1 MQVGLVISVLLHLA
15 ILGWAVLT
23 IQTQRELR
31 LAEPE
36 PIAVDLLTPSEVTK
50 VRQGVRTAKQM
61 EAEAKETPKPE
72 ISKKEAPKPTPV
84 ATPKPEPPKP
94 EPPKEEVKEAPKPEP
109 PKPEPPK
116 EVAKVEP
123 PKLPEPAKDPIAEKL
138 AAERPDPAIEQ
149 AKKLE
154 EERQEEARKAEEQKK
169 AEEQRKAEDDRKADE
184 QRKAEEQKRLDEQQ
198 RQKEAEL
205 KKKKEDEAKKR
216 KEAELKKKKEEEKR
230 QKEAEAKRQKTF
242 DDQMRDMQALLN
254 KVPDK
259 GAPLP
264 NTPQEESSKN
274 KGPVLGSKEGR
285 DKQLSA
291 SESARLVGLLIRKIQ
306 ECYRPPV
313 GAAAGLE
320 GLKVRLSF
328 DLNREGSV
336 VGTPRATSVDGA
348 PVSRL
353 AAEAAERA
361 VFGCQPY
368 DMLPPDKYEAWK
380 GIDLIFNP
388 KDLFGG

>member
-1 MQVGLVISVLLHLA
+1 MF
-15 ILGWAVLT
+15 T

-31 LAEPE
+31 VSEPE
-36 PIAVDLLTPSEVTK
+36 AVAVDLVPLSELTK

-61 EAEAKETPKPE
+61 DAQAKETPKAAEVPR
-72 ISKKEAPKPTPV
+72 KEAPKPTPV
-84 ATPKPEPPKP
+84 ATPKPPDPPKP

-123 PKLPEPAKDPIAEKL
+123 PKPATDPIAEKL

-149 AKKLE
+149 ARKLE
-154 EERQEEARKAEEQKK
+154 EERREAARKAEEQRLADEQKK
-169 AEEQRKAEDDRKADE
+169 AEEQKKREEDE
-184 QRKAEEQKRLDEQQ
+184 KR
-198 RQKEAEL
+198 RKEAAL
-205 KKKKEDEAKKR
+205 KKKKEDDEKKRKAAELKKKREDDERKR
-216 KEAELKKKKEEEKR
+216 KEAEAKKKEKSFEE
-230 QKEAEAKRQKTF
+230 
-242 DDQMRDMQALLN
+242 QMREMQALLN

-264 NTPQEESSKN
+264 NTPQEEPSKN
-274 KGPVLGSKEGR
+274 KGPVLGAKDGR

-291 SESARLVGLLIRKIQ
+291 SETARLVGLLTRRIQ

-336 VGTPRATSVDGA
+336 IGTPRATGVDGA

-368 DMLPPDKYEAWK
+368 DMLPADKYDAWK
-380 GIDLIFNP
+380 GVDLIFNP

>member
-1 MQVGLVISVLLHLA
+1 MHVGLIISVMLHA
-15 ILGWAVLT
+15 AVLGWAMFT

-31 LAEPE
+31 VSEPE
-36 PIAVDLLTPSEVTK
+36 AVAVDLIKPSDVTK
-50 VRQGVRTAKQM
+50 VRKGVRTAKQM
-61 EAEAKETPKPE
+61 DAEAKETPKAAEVPR
-72 ISKKEAPKPTPV
+72 KEAPKPTPV
-84 ATPKPEPPKP
+84 ATPKPPDPPKP

-123 PKLPEPAKDPIAEKL
+123 PKPATDPIAEKL

-154 EERQEEARKAEEQKK
+154 EERREEARKAEEQRLADEQKK
-169 AEEQRKAEDDRKADE
+169 VDDQKKADE
-184 QRKAEEQKRLDEQQ
+184 QKKRDEDE
-198 RQKEAEL
+198 RLRKEAEL
-205 KKKKEDEAKKR
+205 KKKKEDDERRR
-216 KEAELKKKKEEEKR
+216 KAAELKKKKEDEERKR
-230 QKEAEAKRQKTF
+230 KEAEAKRQKSF
-242 DDQMRDMQALLN
+242 DDQMREMQALLN

-264 NTPQEESSKN
+264 NTPQEQPSKN
-274 KGPVLGSKEGR
+274 KGPVLGAKEGR
-285 DKQLSA
+285 DQQLSA
-291 SESARLVGLLIRKIQ
+291 SESARLVGLLTRRIT

-336 VGTPRATSVDGA
+336 VGTPRATGVDGA

>member
-1 MQVGLVISVLLHLA
+1 MF
-15 ILGWAVLT
+15 T

-31 LAEPE
+31 VSEPE
-36 PIAVDLLTPSEVTK
+36 AVAVDFMNPSEVTK

-61 EAEAKETPKPE
+61 EAEAKETPKAAEVPR
-72 ISKKEAPKPTPV
+72 KEAPKPTPV
-84 ATPKPEPPKP
+84 ATPKPPDPPKP

-123 PKLPEPAKDPIAEKL
+123 PKPVEPATDPIAEKL

-154 EERQEEARKAEEQKK
+154 DERREAARKAEEQ
-169 AEEQRKAEDDRKADE
+169 RLADE
-184 QRKAEEQKRLDEQQ
+184 QKRAEDQKKREDDEK
-198 RQKEAEL
+198 RRKEAEL
-205 KKKKEDEAKKR
+205 KKKKEDDEKKRKAAELKKKKDDDEKKR
-216 KEAELKKKKEEEKR
+216 KEAEAKKKQES
-230 QKEAEAKRQKTF
+230 F
-242 DDQMRDMQALLN
+242 VDDMQALLN

-264 NTPQEESSKN
+264 NTPQEEPSKN
-274 KGPVLGSKEGR
+274 KGPVLGAKEGR

-313 GAAAGLE
+313 GGAAGLE

-336 VGTPRATSVDGA
+336 LGTPRATGVDGA

>member
-1 MQVGLVISVLLHLA
+1 MF
-15 ILGWAVLT
+15 T

-31 LAEPE
+31 VSEPE
-36 PIAVDLLTPSEVTK
+36 AVAVDFMSPSEVTK

-61 EAEAKETPKPE
+61 EAEAKETPKAAEVPR
-72 ISKKEAPKPTPV
+72 KEAPKPTPV

-123 PKLPEPAKDPIAEKL
+123 PKPVEPATDPIAEKL

-154 EERQEEARKAEEQKK
+154 EERREAARKAEEQ
-169 AEEQRKAEDDRKADE
+169 RVADE
-184 QRKAEEQKRLDEQQ
+184 QKRAEDQKKREEDEK
-198 RQKEAEL
+198 RRKEAEL
-205 KKKKEDEAKKR
+205 KKKKEDDEKRRKAAELKKKKDDEEKKR
-216 KEAELKKKKEEEKR
+216 KEAEAKKKQES
-230 QKEAEAKRQKTF
+230 F
-242 DDQMRDMQALLN
+242 VDDMQALLN

-264 NTPQEESSKN
+264 NTPQEEPSKN
-274 KGPVLGSKEGR
+274 KGPVLGAKEGR

-291 SESARLVGLLIRKIQ
+291 SESARLVGLLTRKIQ

-313 GAAAGLE
+313 GGCCRAGRPQGAPELRSQPRGQRGRNTARHRRRRRAGLTP
-320 GLKVRLSF
+320 GRRGGRTRRVRVPTL
-328 DLNREGSV
+328 
-336 VGTPRATSVDGA
+336 
-348 PVSRL
+348 
-353 AAEAAERA
+353 
-361 VFGCQPY
+361 
-368 DMLPPDKYEAWK
+368 
-380 GIDLIFNP
+380 
-388 KDLFGG
+388 

>member
-1 MQVGLVISVLLHLA
+1 VHFGLVISVLLHLA

-31 LAEPE
+31 VSEPE
-36 PIAVDLLTPSEVTK
+36 AVAVDFMTPSEVTK

-61 EAEAKETPKPE
+61 EAEAKETPKPAE
-72 ISKKEAPKPTPV
+72 VPRKEAPKPTPV
-84 ATPKPEPPKP
+84 VTPKPEPPKP

-123 PKLPEPAKDPIAEKL
+123 PKVPDPPTDPIAEKL

-154 EERQEEARKAEEQKK
+154 DERREEARKAEEQ
-169 AEEQRKAEDDRKADE
+169 RVADE
-184 QRKAEEQKRLDEQQ
+184 QKKIEEQKRADEQKK
-198 RQKEAEL
+198 REEDDKRRKEAEL
-205 KKKKEDEAKKR
+205 KKKKEDDEKKRKAAELKKKQDDEKKR
-216 KEAELKKKKEEEKR
+216 KEAEAKK
-230 QKEAEAKRQKTF
+230 QKSF
-242 DDQMRDMQALLN
+242 DDQMREMQALLN

-259 GAPLP
+259 GGPLP
-264 NTPQEESSKN
+264 NTPQEEPSKN
-274 KGPVLGSKEGR
+274 KGPVLGSKDGR

-291 SESARLVGLLIRKIQ
+291 SERAMLVSMLTSRIE

-328 DLNREGSV
+328 DLKRDGTV
-336 VGTPRATSVDGA
+336 VGVPRATNIDGSA
-348 PVSRL
+348 VSRL

-361 VFGCQPY
+361 VLGCQPY
-368 DMLPPDKYEAWK
+368 DMLPPDKYDFWK
-380 GIDLIFNP
+380 GVDLDFNP
-388 KDLFGG
+388 KRLYGQ

>member
-36 PIAVDLLTPSEVTK
+36 PIAVDLVTPSEVTK

-138 AAERPDPAIEQ
+138 AAERPDPALEQ

-169 AEEQRKAEDDRKADE
+169 AEEQRKAEDDRKA
-184 QRKAEEQKRLDEQQ
+184 EEQKRLDEQQ

-205 KKKKEDEAKKR
+205 KKKKEEEAKKR
-216 KEAELKKKKEEEKR
+216 
-230 QKEAEAKRQKTF
+230 KEAEAKRQKTF

-264 NTPQEESSKN
+264 NTPQEEPSKN

>member
-1 MQVGLVISVLLHLA
+1 VHVGLVISVMLHAAL
-15 ILGWAVLT
+15 LGWAMFT

-31 LAEPE
+31 VSEPE
-36 PIAVDLLTPSEVTK
+36 AVAVDFMNPSEVTK

-61 EAEAKETPKPE
+61 DAEAKETPKAAEVPR
-72 ISKKEAPKPTPV
+72 KEAPKPTPV

-123 PKLPEPAKDPIAEKL
+123 PKLPEPSTDPIAEKL

-154 EERQEEARKAEEQKK
+154 EERREAARKAEEQ
-169 AEEQRKAEDDRKADE
+169 RIADE
-184 QRKAEEQKRLDEQQ
+184 QKRAEDQKKREEDEK
-198 RQKEAEL
+198 RRKEAEL
-205 KKKKEDEAKKR
+205 KKKKEDDEKRRKAAELKKKKDEEEKKR
-216 KEAELKKKKEEEKR
+216 KEAEAKKKQENFVDE
-230 QKEAEAKRQKTF
+230 
-242 DDQMRDMQALLN
+242 MQALLN

-264 NTPQEESSKN
+264 NTPQETPSKN
-274 KGPVLGSKEGR
+274 KGPVLGAKEGR
-285 DKQLSA
+285 DKELSA
-291 SESARLVGLLIRKIQ
+291 TESARLVSLLNRRIS

-320 GLKVRLSF
+320 GLRVRLSF
-328 DLNREGSV
+328 DLSREGSV
-336 VGTPRATSVDGA
+336 VGTPRATGVDGA

-361 VFGCQPY
+361 VLGCQPY

-380 GIDLIFNP
+380 GIDLNFNP

>member
-1 MQVGLVISVLLHLA
+1 MHFGLVISVLLHLA

-31 LAEPE
+31 VSEPE
-36 PIAVDLLTPSEVTK
+36 AVAVDFMTPSEVTK

-61 EAEAKETPKPE
+61 EAEAKETPKPAE
-72 ISKKEAPKPTPV
+72 VPRKEAPKPTPV
-84 ATPKPEPPKP
+84 VTPKPEPPKP

-123 PKLPEPAKDPIAEKL
+123 PKVPDPPTDPIAEKL

-154 EERQEEARKAEEQKK
+154 DERREEARKAEEQKK
-169 AEEQRKAEDDRKADE
+169 ADE
-184 QRKAEEQKRLDEQQ
+184 IKKAEEQKRLDEQK
-198 RQKEAEL
+198 KEEEARKLAEL
-205 KKKKEDEAKKR
+205 KKKQDEEKKRKAAELKKKQDDEKKR
-216 KEAELKKKKEEEKR
+216 KEAEAKK
-230 QKEAEAKRQKTF
+230 QKSF
-242 DDQMRDMQALLN
+242 DDQMREMQALLN

-259 GAPLP
+259 GGPLP
-264 NTPQEESSKN
+264 NTPQEEPSKN
-274 KGPVLGSKEGR
+274 KGPVLGSKDGR

-291 SESARLVGLLIRKIQ
+291 SERAMLVSMLTSRIE

-328 DLNREGSV
+328 DLKRDGTV
-336 VGTPRATSVDGA
+336 VGVPRATNIDGSA
-348 PVSRL
+348 VSRL

-361 VFGCQPY
+361 VLGCQPY
-368 DMLPPDKYEAWK
+368 DMLPPDKYDFWK
-380 GIDLIFNP
+380 GVDLDFNP
-388 KDLFGG
+388 KRLYGQ

>member
-1 MQVGLVISVLLHLA
+1 LLHA
-15 ILGWAVLT
+15 AVLGWALFT

-31 LAEPE
+31 VSEPE
-36 PIAVDLLTPSEVTK
+36 AVIVDLVPTAEVTK

-61 EAEAKETPKPE
+61 DAEAKETPKAAEVPR
-72 ISKKEAPKPTPV
+72 KEAPKPTPV
-84 ATPKPEPPKP
+84 ATPKPPEPAKP
-94 EPPKEEVKEAPKPEP
+94 DPPKEEVKEAPKPEP

-116 EVAKVEP
+116 EVAKAEP
-123 PKLPEPAKDPIAEKL
+123 PKLPEPATDPIAEKL

-154 EERQEEARKAEEQKK
+154 EERREAARKAEEQRVADEQKK
-169 AEEQRKAEDDRKADE
+169 AEEQKKREDDE
-184 QRKAEEQKRLDEQQ
+184 KR
-198 RQKEAEL
+198 RKEAEL
-205 KKKKEDEAKKR
+205 KKKKEDDEKKR
-216 KEAELKKKKEEEKR
+216 KAAELKKKQDDEKKR
-230 QKEAEAKRQKTF
+230 KEAEAKRQKSF
-242 DDQMRDMQALLN
+242 DDQMREMQALLN

-264 NTPQEESSKN
+264 NTPQEEPSKN
-274 KGPVLGSKEGR
+274 KGPVLGAKEGR

-336 VGTPRATSVDGA
+336 IGTPRATGVDGA
-348 PVSRL
+348 PVSRV